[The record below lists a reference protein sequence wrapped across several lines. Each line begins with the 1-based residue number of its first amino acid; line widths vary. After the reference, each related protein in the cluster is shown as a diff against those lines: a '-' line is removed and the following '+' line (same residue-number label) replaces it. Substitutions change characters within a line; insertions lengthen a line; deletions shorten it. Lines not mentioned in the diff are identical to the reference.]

1 MFISDKLVFV
11 HLPKAAGSHISYL
24 LSQILE
30 GEITKRPHIP
40 ADDEHFR
47 KGIPFIGS
55 IRCPWQWYLS
65 QWTYGCDNEGGIY
78 KKVTSPR
85 GKKKI
90 VYNFNPYFTF
100 LSFINEYT
108 RKPEPWRNCYTN
120 SDDAEA
126 FRDWLRMVCSSRFR
140 FDIDKKYG
148 YSGISRV
155 AGLMTYRYLT
165 LYCKNPKQMSSNRC
179 FNRNQIRSFVD
190 KNFYITHLIRNENL
204 EDDLMKMLTSC
215 GIDLSDEQENN
226 ILNTPKTNTSTRKH
240 GLEAID
246 SVLSQT
252 LTDLEVVVIDDG
264 STDGTTEVVKAI
276 DDPRIRYFY
285 KDNGGVSSAR
295 NMGLDKAEGQYIAF
309 LDSDDLYSPE
319 YLKTMVTALEDNPD
333 YGVAYTAV
341 TNHYINGRV
350 EVYRADSC
358 CSGWITKELF
368 DRFFLSQTCVIRA
381 SLAKTLFYDEQLD
394 LAEDVDYFLQLSC
407 KTKFLYVPQAQMI
420 RRMQSE
426 SLSQANGTPKIPEK
440 KIRVLE
446 RFYYELGGNQFISKR
461 FAKKRFSRQYRKMGR
476 MYHKLDARKAAL
488 SMLARSIRLGP
499 FRFRNY
505 QDYLLSYLKFTKTDT
520 MPDWEILPPLGKPQR
535 KGSLQ

>member
-85 GKKKI
+85 GKNKI

-240 GLEAID
+240 GL
-246 SVLSQT
+246 S
-252 LTDLEVVVIDDG
+252 
-264 STDGTTEVVKAI
+264 
-276 DDPRIRYFY
+276 YY
-285 KDNGGVSSAR
+285 
-295 NMGLDKAEGQYIAF
+295 
-309 LDSDDLYSPE
+309 
-319 YLKTMVTALEDNPD
+319 
-333 YGVAYTAV
+333 
-341 TNHYINGRV
+341 
-350 EVYRADSC
+350 
-358 CSGWITKELF
+358 
-368 DRFFLSQTCVIRA
+368 
-381 SLAKTLFYDEQLD
+381 YDEET
-394 LAEDVDYFLQLSC
+394 AELVKQREWLLIE
-407 KTKFLYVPQAQMI
+407 KFGY
-420 RRMQSE
+420 
-426 SLSQANGTPKIPEK
+426 
-440 KIRVLE
+440 
-446 RFYYELGGNQFISKR
+446 
-461 FAKKRFSRQYRKMGR
+461 
-476 MYHKLDARKAAL
+476 KL
-488 SMLARSIRLGP
+488 
-499 FRFRNY
+499 
-505 QDYLLSYLKFTKTDT
+505 
-520 MPDWEILPPLGKPQR
+520 PLGN
-535 KGSLQ
+535 